1 MSGLREPPSES
12 PEEREASSDW
22 SLEQELPVL
31 SSRQSAEP
39 FDGRPLVLTA
49 ELTEALDALA
59 RFAEQ
64 SPPADFWRRRTESV
78 SGTEEGRIHTS
89 LVALAAAT
97 AVVESGLPSCP
108 YAPPGI
114 RISIQFLPPTN
125 KEVQRCGHVNPAH
138 CWEGLGT
145 VPYEC

>member
-1 MSGLREPPSES
+1 MSRLEEPPSES
-12 PEEREASSDW
+12 SQVQEPSSDW
-22 SLEQELPVL
+22 ARAQELPNFPSL
-31 SSRQSAEP
+31 ESAEP

-49 ELTEALDALA
+49 ELTEALEALA

-64 SPPADFWRRRTESV
+64 SPPADFWRRRTESA
-78 SGTEEGRIHTS
+78 SGIQESRTHIS

-97 AVVESGLPSCP
+97 AVIQSGLPSCP

-114 RISIQFLPPTN
+114 PISIQFLPPTN
-125 KEVQRCGHVNPAH
+125 KEVQRCGHVDPAH